1 VRHYDLRRSLAVV
14 RGELEART
22 EGVVHAFQSQ
32 LAARRSL
39 MERLTAQLDALSP
52 TKILERG
59 YALVF
64 DEKGAL
70 VKDAT
75 KLAKG
80 AQISARVARGS
91 FTAEVKST
99 KND

>member
-1 VRHYDLRRSLAVV
+1 MWAHGHRLVPPYGLRLRPLEGSLGPRVAAAWTPGFQSGWLNRLFGDQKSVV
-14 RGELEART
+14 RG
-22 EGVVHAFQSQ
+22 
-32 LAARRSL
+32 
-39 MERLTAQLDALSP
+39 
-52 TKILERG
+52 G

-64 DEKGAL
+64 DSTGAL

-80 AQISARVARGS
+80 TQISARVARGS